1 MPRLPL
7 NFSQGLSFRDQL
19 LGLLH
24 FLGLNSCACL
34 DVLVISCF
42 VKSNSLVLIRRRL
55 ALVLNSKLTNC
66 LNFTECP
73 ADARSSIEMQ
83 KKQMSTVSK
92 EDKEQEEEDA
102 DEEEEDEESEVL
114 QCDSNPIL
122 LRLKKKKINGNGFE
136 AGEPSAGIRGSK
148 HKIER
153 DPHSR
158 NTIAAFPQCT
168 GLLLFPLTRKFTT
181 TPHPNFPQCNA
192 PLQSQSAAVADVEGK
207 EEGGRK
213 EGKYERMERRGK
225 GK

>member
-1 MPRLPL
+1 M
-7 NFSQGLSFRDQL
+7 NFSPGLSFQDQL

-42 VKSNSLVLIRRRL
+42 VKSNSLVLNRRRL

-153 DPHSR
+153 DPPPAIPSPPSHNALGYFYSR
-158 NTIAAFPQCT
+158 
-168 GLLLFPLTRKFTT
+168 
-181 TPHPNFPQCNA
+181 
-192 PLQSQSAAVADVEGK
+192 
-207 EEGGRK
+207 
-213 EGKYERMERRGK
+213 
-225 GK
+225 

>member
-7 NFSQGLSFRDQL
+7 NFSPGLSFRDQL
-19 LGLLH
+19 LGLLN

-42 VKSNSLVLIRRRL
+42 VKSNSLVSNRRRL
-55 ALVLNSKLTNC
+55 ALVLNSRLTNC

-153 DPHSR
+153 DPP
-158 NTIAAFPQCT
+158 PQYHR
-168 GLLLFPLTRKFTT
+168 LLPTMHWATSIPANEKVYHNPPPPTSHNAMLHFN
-181 TPHPNFPQCNA
+181 PNQ
-192 PLQSQSAAVADVEGK
+192 QQ
-207 EEGGRK
+207 
-213 EGKYERMERRGK
+213 
-225 GK
+225 

>member
-7 NFSQGLSFRDQL
+7 NFSPGLSFQDQL

-42 VKSNSLVLIRRRL
+42 VKSNSLVSNRRRL
-55 ALVLNSKLTNC
+55 ALVLNSRLTNC

-153 DPHSR
+153 DPPPR
-158 NTIAAFPQCT
+158 NTIASFPQCT

-181 TPHPNFPQCNA
+181 TPHLQLPTMQCSTSI
-192 PLQSQSAAVADVEGK
+192 PISSSS
-207 EEGGRK
+207 
-213 EGKYERMERRGK
+213 
-225 GK
+225 